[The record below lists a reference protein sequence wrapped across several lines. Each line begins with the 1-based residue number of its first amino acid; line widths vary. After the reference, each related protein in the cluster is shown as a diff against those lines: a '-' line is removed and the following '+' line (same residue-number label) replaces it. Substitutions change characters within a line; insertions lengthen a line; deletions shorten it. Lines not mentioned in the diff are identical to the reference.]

1 MFEHL
6 LQPFTIRNLTVKNRI
21 VSTAHAPAYGKD
33 GMPGERYRLYHEQKA
48 KGGIGM
54 SMFGGSSP
62 ISADSP
68 ASFGQLDLSRDV
80 TIPFLSAFSKRMHA
94 HDCAIICQLTHLGRR
109 THWDAGDWLP
119 AVAPSPIREA
129 AHGTFPKTIEQT
141 DIDRILEDFGKA
153 ALRCK
158 HGGLDG
164 CEVMTGGQLI
174 GQFLSPITNTRT
186 DNYGG
191 SLENRIRFG
200 LQALEAIRKS
210 VGPDFVVGLR
220 FSADDKDEG
229 GIAFPEGIEI
239 AKIFAQSGYIDYLN
253 VVIGNNWANDGVAY
267 TVANMSFPGAP
278 HLNAAAAIKKATDF
292 PVIHAS
298 RIADLET
305 ANFAIGEGL
314 VDFVGMTRAH
324 LADPYLVEKLRAG
337 QADRI
342 RPCVGANYC
351 IDRIYKSGSAFCIHN
366 VSTGR
371 EALVPQKITP
381 ASGTPRRVVVVG
393 GGPGGMEAARVC
405 AERGHTV
412 ILLEATGE
420 LGGQVL
426 TAARAPWRQGLLGIT
441 DWLKKELETLPVD
454 IRYNVFAEGSD
465 IEVLNPDVVIV
476 ATGGLPNLESVSGSN
491 LAVSTWDIL
500 NGHDAPASNVLV
512 YDDHSEHQAASVAEF
527 LLENGSKVVTFA
539 HPERAAFSGLGPT
552 NAAIH
557 YRNLYEAGIEF
568 MPNTRLKTIVR
579 DGNTLSVT
587 FANEYSSVPTTQS
600 FDQVVVEHGTLPMDD
615 IYFNL
620 LDNSA
625 NAGVI
630 DIDALTH
637 NKPQPLSGSNGAYV
651 LWRVGDA
658 VVTRNIH
665 AAILD
670 ARRLCQNL
678 N

>member
-1 MFEHL
+1 MFDHL
-6 LQPFTIRNLTVKNRI
+6 LQPFTIRDLTIKNRI
-21 VSTAHAPAYGKD
+21 VSTAHAPAYGED
-33 GMPGERYRLYHEQKA
+33 GMPGERYTLYHEQKA

-62 ISADSP
+62 VSADSP
-68 ASFGQLDLSRDV
+68 ASFGQLDLSRDE
-80 TIPFLSAFSKRMHA
+80 TIPYLSMFSDRMHA
-94 HDCAIICQLTHLGRR
+94 HDCAVICQLTHLGRR
-109 THWDAGDWLP
+109 THWESGDWLP
-119 AVAPSPIREA
+119 AVAPSAIREA

-141 DIDRILEDFGKA
+141 DIDRILEDFGNA

-158 HGGLDG
+158 QGGLDG

-186 DNYGG
+186 DGYGG
-191 SLENRIRFG
+191 SLDNRIRFG
-200 LQALEAIRKS
+200 LQALEAVRKS

-229 GIAFPEGIEI
+229 GITFDEGIEI
-239 AKIFAQSGYIDYLN
+239 ARIFSKSGYIDYLN
-253 VVIGNNWANDGVAY
+253 VVVGNNWANDGVAY

-278 HLNAAAAIKKATDF
+278 HLNAAAAIKKATNF

-314 VDFVGMTRAH
+314 VDLVGMTRAH
-324 LADPYLVEKLRAG
+324 LADPYLIEKIKAG

-371 EALVPQKITP
+371 EAMVPQKIEP
-381 ASGTPRRVVVVG
+381 NKGTQRRVVVVG

-405 AERGHTV
+405 AERGHSVTV
-412 ILLEATGE
+412 FEATGK

-426 TAARAPWRQGLLGIT
+426 TAARAPWRHSLLGIT
-441 DWLKKELETLPVD
+441 EWLKGELENLPID
-454 IRYNVFAEGSD
+454 IRYNVFAQASD
-465 IEVLNPDVVIV
+465 IKELNPDVVIV
-476 ATGGLPNLESVSGSN
+476 ATGGMPNLDSVKGGD
-491 LAVSTWDIL
+491 LAASTWDIL
-500 NGHDAPASNVLV
+500 NRYVRPANNVLL
-512 YDDHSEHQAASVAEF
+512 YDDHGEHQAASVAEF
-527 LLENGSKVVTFA
+527 LLENGANAVTFA
-539 HPERAAFSGLGPT
+539 HPERSAFSGLGPT

-557 YRNLYEAGIEF
+557 YRNLYNAGTKF
-568 MPNTRLKTIVR
+568 MPNTRLKMIAQ
-579 DGNTLSVT
+579 DGNTLRATLV
-587 FANEYSSVPTTQS
+587 NEYSGGEVAEL
-600 FDQVVVEHGTLPMDD
+600 FDQIVVEHGTLPMDD
-615 IYFNL
+615 VYQELVESSLNRGTINIE
-620 LDNSA
+620 S
-625 NAGVI
+625 
-630 DIDALTH
+630 LTS
-637 NKPQPLSGSNGAYV
+637 NKPQPSADGEGGYV
-651 LWRVGDA
+651 LWRIGDA

-678 N
+678 S